1 MLERTFIHIH
11 GIGPRTEKRLWREG
25 VRNWEDFLHLDR
37 TVFSPLK
44 DRIVREELECSRK
57 HLNDAGFFS
66 DRLCAGEMW
75 RLFEAFKYRTAY
87 LDIETSGGYEGA
99 DEITVIGVYDGSAVY
114 SFVNGSNLDR
124 FETAI
129 ARYQLVVT
137 FNGSTFDLPFI
148 RRTFPGITLPP
159 AHVDLRFLLKRL
171 GYKGGLKKI
180 EEDFGL
186 IRRPGVRGLNGYD
199 AVLMWR
205 AYREGDAGALARLLE
220 YNRADIVHLK
230 PLMEHGYRE
239 MREKVLT

>member
-1 MLERTFIHIH
+1 LLERTFIHIR
-11 GIGPRTEKRLWREG
+11 GIGPRTEKRLWRQG
-25 VRNWEDFLHLDR
+25 VRNWEDFLRLDR

-57 HLNDAGFFS
+57 HLHNAGFFS

-87 LDIETSGGYEGA
+87 LDIETSGGYEGV
-99 DEITVIGVYDGSAVY
+99 DEITVIGVYDGSAVH
-114 SFVNGSNLDR
+114 SFVSGSNLDR

-171 GYKGGLKKI
+171 GYIGGLKKI

-186 IRRPGVRGLNGYD
+186 IRRPEVRGLNGYD

-230 PLMEHGYRE
+230 PLMEHGYQE